1 MIKMTGG
8 MIKELIEKMKGGKK
22 DATID
27 VMKSEVG
34 GQVDHETEID
44 TERAAVIVLDHLKE
58 EINTSKEL
66 MIQAKIGVL
75 SKMKEILVTLI
86 AQITRAKAA
95 SS

>member
-1 MIKMTGG
+1 MTGG

-44 TERAAVIVLDHLKE
+44 TERAVIVLDHLKE

-66 MIQAKIGVL
+66 MIQAKIGAL

-86 AQITRAKAA
+86 AQITRVKAA
-95 SS
+95 NN

>member
-1 MIKMTGG
+1 MTGG

-44 TERAAVIVLDHLKE
+44 TERAVIVLDHLKE
-58 EINTSKEL
+58 EINTSKEQ

-86 AQITRAKAA
+86 AQITRVKAA
-95 SS
+95 NN

>member
-1 MIKMTGG
+1 MTGG

-34 GQVDHETEID
+34 GQVDQETEID
-44 TERAAVIVLDHLKE
+44 TERAVIVLDHLKE
-58 EINTSKEL
+58 EINTSKEQ

-86 AQITRAKAA
+86 AQITRVKAA
-95 SS
+95 NN